1 MQRRLKYHSS
11 SIFQDL
17 LVRLQDF
24 LGFLKVDLVALM
36 AVSVLRA
43 APNPTEHGDVLETCE
58 ARTLQKYR
66 VVAATTQFFL
76 FPKHIKHTIKSQN
89 VSVVVSSSPKVIVG
103 CKIARSVL

>member
-43 APNPTEHGDVLETCE
+43 APNP
-58 ARTLQKYR
+58 TLQKYR